1 MLLLLHKQFPMNFA
15 ILFHIIRC
23 AARLR
28 SRLSTT
34 FYLWAI
40 VWFLL
45 SKQAVSFL
53 PRVACI
59 AREMKI
65 DCAACELFKMHLPS
79 AWGHNFFQYLKTTFD
94 RPSSSRFEFLLLS
107 NHVDINPIRI
117 NHINRR
123 TFFSIKLF
131 SYKNHAAALT
141 ALFVH
146 LVLEL

>member
-1 MLLLLHKQFPMNFA
+1 MMAPSGGSNSSYSIYCRYLAMLLLLRKQFPMNFA

-45 SKQAVSFL
+45 SKQAVSFFASSSL
-53 PRVACI
+53 HCTRD
-59 AREMKI
+59 EY
-65 DCAACELFKMHLPS
+65 CAACELFEMHLPA
-79 AWGHNFFQYLKTTFD
+79 AWGHNFFQYLKTTIH
-94 RPSSSRFEFLLLS
+94 RPSSLRFEFLLLS
-107 NHVDINPIRI
+107 NHVDINPLRI

-123 TFFSIKLF
+123 TFFR
-131 SYKNHAAALT
+131 
-141 ALFVH
+141 
-146 LVLEL
+146 